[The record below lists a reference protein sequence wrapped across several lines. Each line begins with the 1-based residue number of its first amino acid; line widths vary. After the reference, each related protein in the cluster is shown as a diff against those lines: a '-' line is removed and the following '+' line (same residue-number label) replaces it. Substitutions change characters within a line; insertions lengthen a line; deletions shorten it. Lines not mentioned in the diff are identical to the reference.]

1 MGTKARILIID
12 DDDSVRAVLSDFLKI
27 IGHDV
32 IEAGNGRI
40 GIDMCRR
47 EHPDLVLCDVR
58 MPEID
63 GMQVLQTVTEEYP
76 EMPIIMVTG
85 TGIIDDVIK
94 ALKLG
99 AWDYIAKPVEGIM
112 VIKHAVEKA
121 LERARLL
128 RENREHLEHLETAN
142 RQLTE
147 SLRRLEEGESAARKM
162 QFHLFPDNH
171 QERGPYRFSRVLYP
185 SLYLSGDFIDYF
197 IIDGEHTGFYMV
209 DVSGHGVSSAIVTV
223 LLRSHINRYLRRFAQ
238 GREYDILKPTI
249 LLDILNRA
257 LLSEKIG
264 KYATIFYGVLSI
276 KDNTL
281 LYANGGQ
288 APSPIL
294 RNGTQSVFI
303 AGKNVPVGLF
313 PYAEY
318 HAETISLP
326 ERFDLALFSDGI
338 MEILPHETLKEK
350 EEYLAG
356 LLTGSDNPTVE
367 GIAEKLGLDNI
378 VGPPDDIAILLISR
392 RAG

>member
-1 MGTKARILIID
+1 METKARILIID
-12 DDDSVRAVLSDFLKI
+12 DDDSMRAVLAEYLKI

-32 IEAGNGRI
+32 LEAGNGRI
-40 GIDMCRR
+40 GIDMYRR
-47 EHPDLVLCDVR
+47 EHPDLILCDVR

-63 GMQVLQTVTEEYP
+63 GMQVLQTVTKEYP

-85 TGIIDDVIK
+85 TGIIEDVIN

-112 VIKHAVEKA
+112 VIKHAVAKA
-121 LERARLL
+121 LERARML
-128 RENREHLEHLETAN
+128 RENREHLEHLETVN

-147 SLRRLEEGESAARKM
+147 SLRRLEEDESAARRM

-171 QERGPYRFSRVLYP
+171 QERGPYQFSRVLYP

-197 IIDGEHTGFYMV
+197 IIDGDHSGFYMV

-223 LLRSHINRYLRRFAQ
+223 LLRSHINRHLRRY
-238 GREYDILKPTI
+238 GHGGEDDILKPDVM
-249 LLDILNRA
+249 LDILNRS
-257 LLSEKIG
+257 LLNEKIG

-288 APSPIL
+288 APRPIL
-294 RNGTQSVFI
+294 RDGTQSIFI
-303 AGKNVPVGLF
+303 KDKNVPVGLF

-318 HAETISLP
+318 RAEKISLP

-338 MEILPHETLKEK
+338 LEILPQETLKEK
-350 EEYLAG
+350 EDFLPV
-356 LLTGSDNPTVE
+356 LLTESADPTVE
-367 GIAEKLGLDNI
+367 GIAEKLGLNNI

-392 RAG
+392 RTG

>member
-1 MGTKARILIID
+1 METKARILIID
-12 DDDSVRAVLSDFLKI
+12 DDDSMRAVLSEYLKI

-32 IEAGNGRI
+32 LEAGNGRI

-63 GMQVLQTVTEEYP
+63 GMQVLQAVTQEYP

-85 TGIIDDVIK
+85 TGIIEDVIN

-112 VIKHAVEKA
+112 VIKHAVAKA
-121 LERARLL
+121 LERARML
-128 RENREHLEHLETAN
+128 REKREHMVHLEEVN

-147 SLRRLEEGESAARKM
+147 SLRRLEEDESAARKM

-197 IIDGEHTGFYMV
+197 IIDSDHYGFYMV

-238 GREYDILKPTI
+238 GREFDILKPDSM
-249 LLDILNRA
+249 LDILNRA
-257 LLSEKIG
+257 LLGEKIG

-276 KDNTL
+276 KDNIL
-281 LYANGGQ
+281 IYANGGQ

-294 RNGTQSVFI
+294 SDGKQSIFI
-303 AGKNVPVGLF
+303 SGKNVPVGLF
-313 PYAEY
+313 PHAEY
-318 HAETISLP
+318 SAQTISLP
-326 ERFDLALFSDGI
+326 DRFDLALFSDGI
-338 MEILPHETLKEK
+338 LEILPQETLKEK
-350 EEYLAG
+350 EEYLAR
-356 LLTGSDNPTVE
+356 LLTGSDDSTVE

-378 VGPPDDIAILLISR
+378 VGTPDDIAILLISR